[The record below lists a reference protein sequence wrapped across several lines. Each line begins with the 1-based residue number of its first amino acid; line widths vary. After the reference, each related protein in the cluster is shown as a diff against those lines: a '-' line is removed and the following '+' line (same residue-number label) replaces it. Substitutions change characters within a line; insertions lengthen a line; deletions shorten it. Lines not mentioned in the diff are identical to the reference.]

1 MMTLKILSA
10 LLSYPSAELRQALA
24 ELRVALSEENA
35 LPRAR
40 RKALEKLM
48 NELKDSDL
56 YAAQERYVALF
67 DRGRALSLHLFEHV
81 HGESRDRGQAMVDLV
96 DLYRRHGFELAAREL
111 PDYLPLLLEFLAHV
125 PAREAKALLA
135 EAMPILTLIG
145 ARLSQRQSPYAAVFD
160 ALEAITGKAA
170 NAAAIRR
177 QAADEGPDQT
187 VVQMDR
193 IWEEEAVTFLGSPG
207 GGCGSRAAAPT
218 QPVQWM
224 PRPGRQ

>member
-10 LLSYPSAELRQALA
+10 LLSYPGAELRQALP
-24 ELRVALSEENA
+24 ELRLALTEENA

-40 RKALEKLM
+40 RRALEKLM
-48 NELKDSDL
+48 NELGDSDL

-96 DLYRRHGFELAAREL
+96 DLYRRHGFELSAREL

-145 ARLSQRQSPYAAVFD
+145 ARLSQRQSAYAAVFG
-160 ALEAITGKAA
+160 ALEAIAGKAA

-193 IWEEEAVTFLGSPG
+193 IWEEEAVSFLGSPG
-207 GGCGSRAAAPT
+207 AGCGSGATAPT
-218 QPVQWM
+218 QPVQWI
-224 PRPGRQ
+224 PRPER